1 MAFSSYKFFCIKIF
15 IIFIVKKGGRG
26 GLGDVALY
34 MTKSETQP
42 KTKTPWLGLVAALMI

>member
-1 MAFSSYKFFCIKIF
+1 MFVKVGGGKGLKEISNFFSKE
-15 IIFIVKKGGRG
+15 GGG

-42 KTKTPWLGLVAALMI
+42 KTKTLRLGMVAALMI